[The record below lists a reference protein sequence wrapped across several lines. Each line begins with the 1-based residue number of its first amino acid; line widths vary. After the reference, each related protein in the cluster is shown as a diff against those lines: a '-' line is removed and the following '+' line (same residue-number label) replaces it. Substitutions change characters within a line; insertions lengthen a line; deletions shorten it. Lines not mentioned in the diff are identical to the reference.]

1 MIAQRDIPKII
12 WIHTLFIMAIGLLA
26 LYSASFNNARVGQ
39 EVFYDQL
46 VCDICGLLAMVVL
59 SHFSYR
65 RFFDIA
71 YIVYGFSILFL
82 LLVLF
87 LGHQALGAT
96 RWFSIGGV
104 SFQPSELSKLAVIL
118 FLGRYLSQRRPKL
131 SFNLSG
137 SVKGLWEDLIWPLAM
152 AGISIL
158 LIFKQPDLGTAILI
172 FGIFTVMVYASGIA
186 NKIFLM
192 FLTGV
197 LSIAPLV
204 WHFLKPY
211 QRDRLTVFL
220 NPNHDPTGAG
230 YTITQSKIAV
240 GSGQLLGKGWL
251 AGTQN
256 QLNFLPERHTDFIFS
271 VIGEEWGL
279 LGSLFLIYC
288 YVVIIYCGFMIA
300 HHNKDRFGQ
309 LVTVGI
315 VAILAMQ
322 VVINIG
328 MNIGLCPVVGITLPL
343 ISYGRTSFIIFALM
357 LGFLLNLSR
366 RRTVF

>member
-1 MIAQRDIPKII
+1 MISQRDIPKTI
-12 WIHTLFIMAIGLLA
+12 WIHSVLIMGIGLLA

-39 EVFYDQL
+39 VVFYDQL
-46 VCDICGLLAMVVL
+46 FCALLGLLIMFLL
-59 SHFSYR
+59 SHFNYR
-65 RFFDIA
+65 RFFEFA
-71 YIVYGFSILFL
+71 YPVYGFSILFL
-82 LLVLF
+82 VLVLF
-87 LGHQALGAT
+87 LGRHALGAT
-96 RWFSIGGV
+96 RWFTIGEV
-104 SFQPSELSKLAVIL
+104 SFQPSEFSKLAIIL

-131 SFNLSG
+131 SFDLTGSLKGFWDDLMIPLGGVLLS
-137 SVKGLWEDLIWPLAM
+137 A
-152 AGISIL
+152 L

-172 FGIFTVMVYASGIA
+172 FGIFIIMIYISGIA
-186 NKIFLM
+186 HKVFLSLM
-192 FLTGV
+192 SFV
-197 LSIAPLV
+197 LVLMPII

-211 QRDRLTVFL
+211 QRNRLTVFL
-220 NPNHDPTGAG
+220 NPNHDPTGTG

-240 GSGQLLGKGWL
+240 GSGQLWGKGWL

-288 YVVIIYCGFMIA
+288 YGAIIYCGFMILY
-300 HHNKDRFGQ
+300 HNKDRFGQ
-309 LVTVGI
+309 LVTMGI

-343 ISYGRTSFIIFALM
+343 VSYGRTSFMIFAVM
-357 LGFLLNLSR
+357 LGFLLSLAK

>member
-12 WIHTLFIMAIGLLA
+12 WIHSIFIMAIGLLA
-26 LYSASFNNARVGQ
+26 LYSASFNNVRVGQ
-39 EVFYDQL
+39 DVFYDQL
-46 VCDICGLLAMVVL
+46 YCTFFGLLTMLIL
-59 SHFSYR
+59 SHFNYR
-65 RFFDIA
+65 KFFDFA
-71 YIVYGFSILFL
+71 YIVYGFSTLSLLF
-82 LLVLF
+82 VLF

-96 RWFSIGGV
+96 RWFSIGGF
-104 SFQPSELSKLAVIL
+104 SFQPSEFSKLAAIL

-131 SFNLSG
+131 SFNLTG
-137 SVKGLWEDLIWPLAM
+137 SLRGLWDDLIFPFVM
-152 AGISIL
+152 MGVSVL

-172 FGIFTVMVYASGIA
+172 FGIFIVMLYASGISH
-186 NKIFLM
+186 KVFLIFIAAMLA
-192 FLTGV
+192 LT
-197 LSIAPLV
+197 PLA
-204 WHFLKPY
+204 WHLLKPY

-279 LGSLFLIYC
+279 LCSLFLIYC
-288 YVVIIYCGFMIA
+288 YVVIISCGFMIA
-300 HHNKDRFGQ
+300 RHNKDRFGQ

-315 VAILAMQ
+315 VAILALQ
-322 VVINIG
+322 VVVNIG
-328 MNIGLCPVVGITLPL
+328 MNIRLCPVVGITLPL
-343 ISYGRTSFIIFALM
+343 VSYGRTSFMVFALM

-366 RRTVF
+366 RRTIF